1 MEYPTDF
8 VNDLV
13 ITHKK
18 NGAIRT
24 CLDPKHLNQQIK
36 REHFPIPMFVDVASQ
51 LGRKRLFTII
61 DHKDSYWQIELDDES
76 ADLTTFSTPFGRYKF
91 RRMPFGVCSAA
102 EILQRNVYRV
112 FGDIKDTYAIA
123 DDILIATEDEKS
135 HDEVLRTVIQR
146 ARDNNVKFNR
156 KKIQLKKREVVYYG
170 VRIGEEGLKP
180 DPEKIRA
187 ILEMPDPT
195 DTDAIKRLTGMLN
208 FLSPFIPN
216 KSSVIGPVSS
226 LLKAGTPWNW
236 GPSQKSAMK
245 NVKSILASEPTLRLF
260 DPALPVTIQAD
271 ASSTGLGA
279 CLLQQGQPVA
289 YASRAL
295 NNSETGYAQIEKELL
310 AILFAATKF
319 HHYIYGAQVQV
330 ESDHKPLEAIMRKPL
345 HQVSPRMQ
353 MMLLKLMKYNLELT
367 YVPGSKLYI
376 ADTLSRAYVQDHS
389 QASLDSQLQEGEYRI
404 HTVTQNL
411 PATPERLHELR
422 EATEQDS
429 VLQRL
434 RTLVIQGWP
443 SHRSSVPPEVYP
455 YWPLQGVIHEEE
467 GLLYAGER
475 LLVPVGMRT
484 ELLRRLHEGH
494 AGAEKCRTRHNVL
507 AQYGQRHWQSRCRM
521 PCVCYVCTSESTGTN
536 DFAHTTNQTLG
547 EAWCWSIRVRWEG
560 LHNRGGL
567 LFQVS
572 RAWET
577 HKQDGKRRDTCSQSC
592 YGTTRHS
599 RWTS

>member
-1 MEYPTDF
+1 M
-8 VNDLV
+8 
-13 ITHKK
+13 
-18 NGAIRT
+18 
-24 CLDPKHLNQQIK
+24 
-36 REHFPIPMFVDVASQ
+36 
-51 LGRKRLFTII
+51 
-61 DHKDSYWQIELDDES
+61 
-76 ADLTTFSTPFGRYKF
+76 
-91 RRMPFGVCSAA
+91 
-102 EILQRNVYRV
+102 
-112 FGDIKDTYAIA
+112 
-123 DDILIATEDEKS
+123 
-135 HDEVLRTVIQR
+135 
-146 ARDNNVKFNR
+146 
-156 KKIQLKKREVVYYG
+156 YYG

-236 GPSQKSAMK
+236 GPSQKSAME

-289 YASRAL
+289 YASHAL
-295 NNSETGYAQIEKELL
+295 NNSETGYTQIEKELL

-319 HHYIYGAQVQV
+319 HHYIYGAQVQGV
-330 ESDHKPLEAIMRKPL
+330 SDHKPLEAIMRKPL
-345 HQVSPRMQ
+345 HQVSPQMQ

-376 ADTLSRAYVQDHS
+376 ADTLSRAYVQDHF

-434 RTLVIQGWP
+434 RTRVIQGWP

-467 GLLYAGER
+467 GLLYAGE
-475 LLVPVGMRT
+475 
-484 ELLRRLHEGH
+484 
-494 AGAEKCRTRHNVL
+494 
-507 AQYGQRHWQSRCRM
+507 
-521 PCVCYVCTSESTGTN
+521 
-536 DFAHTTNQTLG
+536 
-547 EAWCWSIRVRWEG
+547 
-560 LHNRGGL
+560 
-567 LFQVS
+567 
-572 RAWET
+572 
-577 HKQDGKRRDTCSQSC
+577 
-592 YGTTRHS
+592 
-599 RWTS
+599 